1 MRAVHCSS
9 YSSVRMTKIFAP
21 ARWRI
26 AGSVLSAPQC
36 FYSYCPRGVRKD
48 RDGRRIQA
56 EANQRRLADSSKETA
71 PSLCWSRVLSAHTH
85 AHEVAENKCHDN
97 PRKNIRTW
105 HHASFAHQAPPA
117 VHSFTVSRLAAKNV
131 RQLSDVAGDTT
142 RLGTGTAGPATV
154 LSDAMAV
161 LWFIHA
167 DAMYGD
173 VSERLAVG
181 VLHFIAARNLLDR
194 PRRGK
199 RRCPSS
205 SSALSDINPFNK
217 VNAVT
222 RRPCYP
228 SRSVFRASGSSPG

>member
-1 MRAVHCSS
+1 MPSPRRPQRLKIRFQQFHHERLIVRSTPAIAHDASDQYLTVVVDLDEWATAMRAVHCSS

-36 FYSYCPRGVRKD
+36 FYPYCPWGVRKD

-117 VHSFTVSRLAAKNV
+117 VHSFLACSVVHFRTSRKVV
-131 RQLSDVAGDTT
+131 RQLSDVARDPSSLVHGED
-142 RLGTGTAGPATV
+142 V
-154 LSDAMAV
+154 
-161 LWFIHA
+161 
-167 DAMYGD
+167 GD
-173 VSERLAVG
+173 VG
-181 VLHFIAARNLLDR
+181 VSLVSR
-194 PRRGK
+194 P
-199 RRCPSS
+199 
-205 SSALSDINPFNK
+205 
-217 VNAVT
+217 
-222 RRPCYP
+222 
-228 SRSVFRASGSSPG
+228 